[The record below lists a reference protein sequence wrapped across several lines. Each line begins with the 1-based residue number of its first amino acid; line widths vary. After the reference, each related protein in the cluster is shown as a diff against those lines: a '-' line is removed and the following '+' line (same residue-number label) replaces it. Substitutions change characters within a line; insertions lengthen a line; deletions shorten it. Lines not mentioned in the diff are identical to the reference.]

1 MGKAK
6 EEMIIMIPNIIKFKL
21 VVTRAVSTK
30 SYMFENRYVSD
41 YFNSLETFICVY
53 LSHNNII

>member
-1 MGKAK
+1 
-6 EEMIIMIPNIIKFKL
+6 MIPNIIKFKL